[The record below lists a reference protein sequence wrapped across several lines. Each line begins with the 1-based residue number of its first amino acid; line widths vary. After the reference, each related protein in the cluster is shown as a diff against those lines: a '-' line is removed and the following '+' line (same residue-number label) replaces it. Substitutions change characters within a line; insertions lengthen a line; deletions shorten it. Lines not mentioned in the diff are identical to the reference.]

1 MVQSDQDACP
11 VSACSVGLD
20 DGVGPQ
26 GTCQLDL
33 PHPDGARV
41 IKGAGL
47 VRVRRL
53 VRATVLHELTLYR
66 PACGTSGRRW
76 TSHPR
81 PRRGARKVLAQ
92 VLLKSSTEDV
102 IVEARTELRPD
113 AADHRASLDSQPVS
127 L

>member
-76 TSHPR
+76 SCHPP
-81 PRRGARKVLAQ
+81 PRRGARKFPPP
-92 VLLKSSTEDV
+92 VLLGPSTGDV
-102 IVEARTELRPD
+102 IVEARAELHPD
-113 AADHRASLDSQPVS
+113 AADHRASFDFHPVS